1 LPINRGA
8 RGNPQ
13 TITWQSLPLP
23 HKHNTSTWIVRPFI
37 HPIIYRPFSFVHPN
51 IHHPFDHSIVH
62 LLDCPSNYSLFI
74 RLSNYLSFVRLFDHS
89 SVMVSKF
96 LWFVLLTDH
105 SFVML
110 SKLFLFSSPTTCEA
124 NILVMQTPIIMIFL
138 LMKTSRLVTH
148 FQNCPKLSTFNLGV
162 LSR

>member
-1 LPINRGA
+1 MA
-8 RGNPQ
+8 AH
-13 TITWQSLPLP
+13 SLPLTP
-23 HKHNTSTWIVRPFI
+23 SHTSTWIVLPFV
-37 HPIIYRPFSFVHPN
+37 HPIIYRPFSFVHPI
-51 IHHPFDHSIVH
+51 IHRLFDHSIVH
-62 LLDCPSNYSLFI
+62 LSDCPSNYSLFI
-74 RLSNYLSFVRLFDHS
+74 RLSNYSSFVGLFDRS

-96 LWFVLLTDH
+96 LSFVLLTGH

-110 SKLFLFSSPTTCEA
+110 SKLFLFSSPTTCQA

-148 FQNCPKLSTFNLGV
+148 SQNYPELSTFNLGV